1 MPNIKLLIDKK
12 FWLEKAQQK
21 HLLSKKMSKTN
32 CKTHQKYFLKYFF
45 KEYVTRPQLIVLFI
59 FSTQSISHNFSIL
72 FLLFPGSGSRRNCS
86 KVWCCPG
93 YFPYKKRK
101 KRKAF
106 FVAACQKASREL
118 LSQIEIKQCAVI
130 YFRLRSFKAGYLWF
144 QYGK

>member
-1 MPNIKLLIDKK
+1 MIIKNQCKK
-12 FWLEKAQQK
+12 Y
-21 HLLSKKMSKTN
+21 LLSKKNIETKFQNSPKIFL
-32 CKTHQKYFLKYFF
+32 YFLKYFF

-106 FVAACQKASREL
+106 FWAACQKASREL

-130 YFRLRSFKAGYLWF
+130 YFRLGSFKAGYLWF
-144 QYGK
+144 QYGKYLVTGI